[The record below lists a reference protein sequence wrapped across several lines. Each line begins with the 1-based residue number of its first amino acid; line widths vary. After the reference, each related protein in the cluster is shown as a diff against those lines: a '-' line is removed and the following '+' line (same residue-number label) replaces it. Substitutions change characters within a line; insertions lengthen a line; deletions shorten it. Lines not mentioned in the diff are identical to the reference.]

1 MRSRVNKRVLTI
13 GGLLALFGVV
23 LGVAYYI
30 LTGGSLGGLGGSG
43 AKKAATIAEA
53 LAPKPDDIGLGDP
66 NAPIRMVE
74 YASSGCVHCAHMAK
88 ETIPKVKEN
97 YIDKGL
103 VYYVLRDFPLDGV
116 AAAASLIARCLP
128 RERFYPFM
136 DLLFRNQPAWHSAEV
151 ADFRVALAALAGQAG
166 LSPEAVE
173 SCLKDEAALAR
184 MQKGRDLAETILKV
198 NSTPTSFINGEI
210 VEGAAAYSEFDAKF
224 KALLSAKP

>member
-1 MRSRVNKRVLTI
+1 MENRYLAAGGIGAVLVALVAAALWLLVPQAAKTQEAA
-13 GGLLALFGVV
+13 GAADVRAVLAL
-23 LGVAYYI
+23 
-30 LTGGSLGGLGGSG
+30 T
-43 AKKAATIAEA
+43 
-53 LAPKPDDIGLGDP
+53 PDDIGMGDP
-66 NAPIRMVE
+66 NAPIKLIE
-74 YASSGCVHCAHMAK
+74 YASSGCGHCAAFHI
-88 ETIPKVKEN
+88 ETIPSIKKEW
-97 YIDKGL
+97 IDKGL